1 MKVNISLKE
10 ILRSIPS
17 EWDGQP
23 FSKRVQSTRA
33 RRLWADLFAQSDS
46 IKTQKGLFDEEL

>member
-23 FSKRVQSTRA
+23 FSKRVQRA

-46 IKTQKGLFDEEL
+46 IKTQKGLFDEAL

>member
-10 ILRSIPS
+10 ILRGIPK

-23 FSKRVQSTRA
+23 LA
-33 RRLWADLFAQSDS
+33 RRLWADVFAQSDS
-46 IKTQKGLFDEEL
+46 IKTQKGLFDEAL